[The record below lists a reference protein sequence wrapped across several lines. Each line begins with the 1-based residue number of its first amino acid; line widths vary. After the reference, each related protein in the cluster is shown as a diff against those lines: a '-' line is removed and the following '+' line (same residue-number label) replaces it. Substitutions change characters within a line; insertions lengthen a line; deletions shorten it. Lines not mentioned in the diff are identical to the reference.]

1 MPVMDGYEAVREIKR
16 LFPDSPVP
24 VIALSANAF
33 EEDKKKSKAAG
44 MAAHIAKPIDFRELK
59 NTLLEQRPDYAVMAV
74 AEPKVP

>member
-1 MPVMDGYEAVREIKR
+1 MDGYEAVREIKR

-33 EEDKKKSKAAG
+33 EEDKQKSKAAG

>member
-1 MPVMDGYEAVREIKR
+1 M
-16 LFPDSPVP
+16 
-24 VIALSANAF
+24 IALSANAF